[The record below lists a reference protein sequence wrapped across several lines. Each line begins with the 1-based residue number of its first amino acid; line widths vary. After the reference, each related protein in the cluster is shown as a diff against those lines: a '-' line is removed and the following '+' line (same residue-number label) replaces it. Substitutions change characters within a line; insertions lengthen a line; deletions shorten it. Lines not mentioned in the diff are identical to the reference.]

1 MLGAKTGSILIFQ
14 VSTKKDWSERS
25 QLNKHKINSKYNSVL
40 QKYLQ
45 EILESSYP
53 TNGKK
58 YNTKVLIRN

>member
-25 QLNKHKINSKYNSVL
+25 QLNKYKINSKYNSVL

-53 TNGKK
+53 TNGK
-58 YNTKVLIRN
+58 NITQRF